1 MAQNIYTTQFAT
13 KAELNSEI
21 SQTATSINL
30 SVDSKLSN
38 YSTTNEMNSAISV
51 SASGVESRV
60 SQIYETKDNATTQY
74 SSINQDIDEVNI
86 EVGKKY
92 NTSDFTGAN
101 IMLAVNNDSSSAT
114 INANKISLAR
124 KTN

>member
-21 SQTATSINL
+21 SQTTTSINL

-51 SASGVESRV
+51 SASGIESRV
-60 SQIYETKDNATTQY
+60 SQTYETKSNAQTNYSQITQTTDGLTTAVSQKVGNNEVI
-74 SSINQDIDEVNI
+74 SKINQ
-86 EVGKKY
+86 
-92 NTSDFTGAN
+92 
-101 IMLAVNNDSSSAT
+101 SSESIA
-114 INANKISLAR
+114 INANRISLSR
-124 KTN
+124 KNN